1 MDDELVALLRNLLGQ
16 DPLPKPFDLLEI
28 ARGRAREPGGP
39 KLSPAAKRL
48 LAEIVGSRRPLE
60 TALGLPE
67 GFRADTKLRQRVQ
80 TMLGR
85 LLLGVLAER
94 AFESIYKS
102 TLGTTEL
109 ALEDARGAR
118 DDTDYRVLNGK
129 GRPVFRIN
137 IKFHGT
143 LFQKAEELVGLDPE
157 DCFALAT
164 YKIKQGLDKQD
175 KEFLPYVFIVVSC
188 PVSAL
193 DVGAAIPTEFVDLAC
208 AVSASRRVS
217 GKRRLEE
224 KIVDHLAAGRA
235 RTFMRMLNE
244 LTAKLSVAP
253 WRIISARRAD
263 NLLRQLLFERVYA
276 VRVRAFNRNY
286 RNAEVDM
293 HLSLAKDMTP
303 LAGLLQEI
311 GAIGLHGVAS
321 KLERG
326 AF

>member
-1 MDDELVALLRNLLGQ
+1 MGDELVALLRGLFGGEA
-16 DPLPKPFDLLEI
+16 LPKPFDLLEI
-28 ARGRAREPGGP
+28 ARGAAREPGGP

-48 LAEIVGSRRPLE
+48 LAEIVGSKRPLE

-67 GFRADTKLRQRVQ
+67 GFRADAKLRQRAQ
-80 TMLGR
+80 MMLGR
-85 LLLGVLAER
+85 LLLGVVAER
-94 AFESIYKS
+94 AFESIYET

-143 LFQKAEELVGLDPE
+143 LFQKARDLVGLEPE

-175 KEFLPYVFIVVSC
+175 KEFLPYVFVVVSC

-193 DVGAAIPTEFVDLAC
+193 DIGAAIPAEFVDLAC
-208 AVSASRRVS
+208 AVYASKKIS
-217 GKRRLEE
+217 GKRKLEE
-224 KIVDHLAAGRA
+224 KIVEHLAAGRA
-235 RTFMRMLNE
+235 RTFSRVLGDLE
-244 LTAKLSVAP
+244 EKLAVAP
-253 WRIISARRAD
+253 WRTISARRAD
-263 NLLRQLLFERVYA
+263 NLLRELLFERVYA

-293 HLSLAKDMTP
+293 HLSLARDMTP
-303 LAGLLQEI
+303 LGDLLREI
-311 GAIGLHGVAS
+311 GEIGLHGVAS

-326 AF
+326 RL